1 MAQPIPFHVTQ
12 KPPANL
18 EHLVK
23 APAEHADALIAA
35 YELLQLLHDK
45 GVLSLLRGLVGAGD
59 ELAGIITKSIDSP
72 NAIRAF
78 RNFLLLTK
86 SFSAIRPE
94 VLSRLVDAIQ
104 NAIGPKKAKRAPGL
118 LHLLWRLRS
127 ENSRHVAAVGLDL
140 VEAVGKSL

>member
-1 MAQPIPFHVTQ
+1 MAQPIAFQVAQ

-18 EHLVK
+18 EHLAK

-78 RNFLLLTK
+78 RNFLLLTE
-86 SFSAIRPE
+86 SFSGIRPE
-94 VLSRLVDAIQ
+94 VLSRLVDAFQ
-104 NAIGPKKAKRAPGL
+104 NSIESRKPEKAPGL

-127 ENSRHVAAVGLDL
+127 ENSRLAAAVGLDL
-140 VEAVGKSL
+140 VEAVGNSL

>member
-1 MAQPIPFHVTQ
+1 MAQPIPFHVSQ

-18 EHLVK
+18 DHLGK
-23 APAEHADALIAA
+23 APAEHADALIAS

-59 ELAGIITKSIDSP
+59 EIAGIITKSIDSP

-86 SFSAIRPE
+86 FFSGINPE
-94 VLSRLVDAIQ
+94 VQSGLGDAI
-104 NAIGPKKAKRAPGL
+104 NNTTGGKKAKKAPGL
-118 LHLLWRLRS
+118 I
-127 ENSRHVAAVGLDL
+127 
-140 VEAVGKSL
+140 

>member
-1 MAQPIPFHVTQ
+1 MAQPIAFQVAQ

-18 EHLVK
+18 EHLAK
-23 APAEHADALIAA
+23 APAEHADALIAG

-78 RNFLLLTK
+78 RNFLLLTE

-94 VLSRLVDAIQ
+94 VLSGLVDAFQ
-104 NAIGPKKAKRAPGL
+104 NAIESKQAKKAPGL

-127 ENSRHVAAVGLDL
+127 ENSRRAAAVGLDL
-140 VEAVGKSL
+140 VEAVGNSL